1 MNEYIGIDI
10 GGTKTA
16 IVRGDEN
23 GTILEKK
30 RFATTTKGETLE
42 MIFQSVADLKTD
54 QTKAIGVSCGG
65 PLNSRTGVILGPP
78 NLPGWDEVPITD
90 MLTERFGLPAYLR
103 NDADACAVAEW

>member
-42 MIFQSVADLKTD
+42 MIFQSVADRRQLR
-54 QTKAIGVSCGG
+54 
-65 PLNSRTGVILGPP
+65 RTVKQQDGCD
-78 NLPGWDEVPITD
+78 PGTSESSGMGRSSDY
-90 MLTERFGLPAYLR
+90 GY
-103 NDADACAVAEW
+103 ADGAVRTSGIFKK